1 MRMKKILRILTLIM
15 LILTIWTIS
24 DTYAKFFT
32 KANITANYE
41 VGKWQIKLNEINIY
55 SEEGEIVTFTM
66 NAQDAVENQN
76 TASGKLAPNSSF
88 YADIILDP
96 EGTDTAVRYDIEINL
111 PQIEKGNL
119 QYEITI
125 ENSEKVLTQ
134 TAENTYTGIISLADI
149 QDEKKEQ
156 IRCLIKW
163 DITEEIEVKEGT
175 IGSTY
180 GEKLEI
186 PIKVT
191 CKQYLGE
198 LES

>member
-1 MRMKKILRILTLIM
+1 MKKILRILTLIM

-180 GEKLEI
+180 GEELEI